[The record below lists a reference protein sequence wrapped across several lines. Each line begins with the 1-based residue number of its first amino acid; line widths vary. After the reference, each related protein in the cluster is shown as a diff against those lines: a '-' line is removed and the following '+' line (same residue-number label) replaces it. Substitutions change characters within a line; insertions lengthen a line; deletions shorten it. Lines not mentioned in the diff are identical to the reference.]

1 MTDYYLRTTDQAEFE
16 QLMIDTGLGVMS
28 EDDVQPASVAVCIDR
43 IGPIVKFDTSTEP
56 PTEIVHTEYHV
67 NLRGTF
73 TDEQT
78 AALEPMCVY
87 PPVPYRVWA
96 DDPNALTQEDVAL
109 RNEEYA
115 NSLLASAP
123 VADGALDEGGLV

>member
-56 PTEIVHTEYHV
+56 PTEIIYPEYHV

-73 TDEQT
+73 TDEQI

-96 DDPNALTQEDVAL
+96 
-109 RNEEYA
+109 
-115 NSLLASAP
+115 
-123 VADGALDEGGLV
+123 